1 MPELDPLELDKDEL
15 AFILGLEKLTRDTGM
30 MLSPDGVLTRVEN
43 EASRDN
49 PEAGYGFEAF
59 SYCFGTFDRLIWI
72 DPENEDDW
80 IDYSHTI
87 VRPT

>member
-1 MPELDPLELDKDEL
+1 MTDRDMPDLDKDEL

-30 MLSPDGVLTRVEN
+30 MLSPDGFLTRVEN
-43 EASRDN
+43 EESRDN
-49 PEAGYGFEAF
+49 KEAGYGFEAF

>member
-1 MPELDPLELDKDEL
+1 VPYFRLDQHEVQ
-15 AFILGLEKLTRDTGM
+15 FILGLEKLTRETGVT
-30 MLSPDGVLTRVEN
+30 LATCGVRRVEN
-43 EASRDN
+43 EESRDD
-49 PEAGYGFEAF
+49 PRAGY
-59 SYCFGTFDRLIWI
+59 SFGNNDEIRWI